1 MPARQLGAWI
11 RAPLNPAVEIA
22 ASQNPET
29 RIALFQRK
37 EFRRT
42 IHNHEGWFVVED
54 VGPALIES
62 GEYWQYARGRA
73 YSTRARQ
80 NMGFAARG
88 TSIAWIALVMVKVVE
103 VVQFARP
110 IVGLCSRVAR
120 RPGSA
125 VISIVRVWSPR

>member
-54 VGPALIES
+54 VVPALR
-62 GEYWQYARGRA
+62 QYARGRA